1 MSSAKTIS
9 TKQRIDGARGPLA
22 PELGRRPMIG
32 QVVIAL
38 RARASPMA
46 AVPDE
51 DDHLPEQLLRIDQL
65 SSRKPHRVCR
75 EPQVE

>member
-1 MSSAKTIS
+1 M
-9 TKQRIDGARGPLA
+9 L
-22 PELGRRPMIG
+22 G

-51 DDHLPEQLLRIDQL
+51 DDHLPEQLLQIDQL
-65 SSRKPHRVCR
+65 SRGKPHGVCR